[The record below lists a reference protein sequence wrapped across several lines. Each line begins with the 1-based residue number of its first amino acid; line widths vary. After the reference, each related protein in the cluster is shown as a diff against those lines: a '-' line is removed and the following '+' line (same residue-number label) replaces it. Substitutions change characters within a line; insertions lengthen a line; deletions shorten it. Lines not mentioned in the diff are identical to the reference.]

1 MFSLRI
7 TILIALV
14 GGLALVGCAGDK
26 PSLSSNGVVQVVQQG
41 ALPSPSRSDLIAR
54 VRPYRIG
61 PLDKLDISVF
71 GVEGL
76 EAKEVETDSSGNI
89 AFPLAGNIQAAG
101 LTTSELAAEIT
112 RRLRASFV
120 RDPQVTVNLNKTVS
134 QVVTVDGQVT
144 RPGLYPV
151 IGDMTLTGAV
161 ASAGGLS
168 EFANLQDVVIFRT
181 IEGQKMAGLYSLR
194 AIRSGHYE
202 DPEVFPSD
210 IVIVGDSPQRRRF
223 KDLLQVAPLLAS
235 PLVVLLQSNSN

>member
-7 TILIALV
+7 TFLIALA
-14 GGLALVGCAGDK
+14 GGLALGGCAGDK
-26 PSLSSNGVVQVVQQG
+26 PSLTSNGVVQVVQQG
-41 ALPSPSRSDLIAR
+41 ALPSPSTSEIISR

-76 EAKEVETDSSGNI
+76 EAKEVETDASGNI
-89 AFPLAGNIQAAG
+89 AFPLAGTIQAVG

-112 RRLRASFV
+112 RRLKASFV
-120 RDPQVTVNLNKTVS
+120 RDPQVTVNLNETVS
-134 QVVTVDGQVT
+134 QLVTVDGQVT
-144 RPGLYPV
+144 RPGMYQV

-194 AIRSGHYE
+194 AIRSRRYE

-235 PLVVLLQSNSN
+235 PLIVLLQSNGK